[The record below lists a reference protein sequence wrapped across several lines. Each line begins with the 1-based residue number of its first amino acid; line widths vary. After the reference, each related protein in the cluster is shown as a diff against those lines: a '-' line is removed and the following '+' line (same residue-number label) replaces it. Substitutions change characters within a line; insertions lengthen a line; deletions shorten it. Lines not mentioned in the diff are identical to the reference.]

1 MTITLEQANHMINAA
16 LSHAAQNNMKP
27 LVVCVYDA
35 KGVLKSYQAQ
45 DGTSNGRFQIA
56 GGKARG
62 ALAVGMGSRWLNDQA
77 ESRPHFLA
85 GVNTVIEGGVVA
97 VPGGVLA
104 RDEDGEIVAC
114 VGISGDTSDND
125 EACAIA
131 GIEAC
136 QLTPNAG

>member
-1 MTITLEQANHMINAA
+1 MSLTLEQANKMIEAA
-16 LSHAAQNNMKP
+16 FAHAASNNIKP

-35 KGVLKSYQAQ
+35 GGVLKSYQAQ

-62 ALAVGMGSRWLNDQA
+62 ALAVGMGSRWLNAQA
-77 ESRPHFLA
+77 EGRPHFLA
-85 GVNTVIEGGVVA
+85 GMNTVIEGGVVP
-97 VPGGVLA
+97 VPGAVLA
-104 RDEDGEIVAC
+104 KNSNGDIVAC

-136 QLTPNAG
+136 GLTADAG

>member
-1 MTITLEQANHMINAA
+1 MSLTLEQANRMIEAA
-16 LSHAAQNNMKP
+16 FGHAAVNNVKP

-35 KGVLKSYQAQ
+35 KGVLKGYQAQ

-85 GVNTVIEGGVVA
+85 GVNSVIDGGVVP
-97 VPGGVLA
+97 VPGAVLA
-104 RDEDGEIVAC
+104 RDAAGDIVAC
-114 VGISGDTSDND
+114 VSISGDTSDND

-136 QLTPNAG
+136 GLTADPG